1 MPSVAAALDGLAAR
15 CRSEPTLAHTCA
27 LLATVDGVEVA
38 GHDLH
43 GHGLD
48 APAPT
53 IASVTKSLL
62 STVVG
67 WALSDGLLAGDA
79 TLHDLLGERVP
90 PARRAATVHHLL
102 TMTSGAA
109 GGLLEI
115 DAVMELPHGWVD
127 ALLRAPQLDP
137 PGAVFRYDNDGSHL
151 LAAMARVAVGGDLL
165 GYARERALRPSG
177 CAGVIWPVDP
187 EGVPMGFG
195 EARLSP
201 RELLGFGEAWRT
213 GVAVPAAYR
222 AAAWRAHTA
231 GGMPEHRGYGYGWWV
246 GADAGV
252 ATFLA
257 AGWAGQAVLVVP
269 DRALTLVTTGCPA
282 TWREGFS
289 RAPLPLADV
298 VAAAAPANRL

>member
-1 MPSVAAALDGLAAR
+1 MPSVPAALDALAIR
-15 CRSEPTLAHTCA
+15 CRSEPAFAHTCA
-27 LLATVDGVEVA
+27 LLAAVDGVEVA
-38 GHDLH
+38 AHDLH

-48 APAPT
+48 TPAPT

-67 WALSDGLLAGDA
+67 WALSDGLLTRDA
-79 TLHDLLGERVP
+79 TLHDLLGDRVP

-109 GGLLEI
+109 GGLPEI
-115 DAVMELPHGWVD
+115 DAIMELPHGWVD
-127 ALLRAPQLDP
+127 ALVRAPQLDP
-137 PGAVFRYDNDGSHL
+137 PGAVFRYDNGAPHL
-151 LAAMARVAVGGDLL
+151 LAAMVRVAVGGDLL
-165 GYARERALRPSG
+165 GYARERALPPSG

-187 EGVPMGFG
+187 EGVPFGFG
-195 EARLSP
+195 EARLTP

-213 GVAVPAAYR
+213 GVAVPEAYR
-222 AAAWRAHTA
+222 ADAWRAHTA

-252 ATFLA
+252 PSYLA

-269 DRALTLVTTGCPA
+269 ARALTLVTTGCPA

-289 RAPLPLADV
+289 RAVLPHLADAV
-298 VAAAAPANRL
+298 SAAEPAR